1 MRWNTLA
8 RTKVACAYFFV
19 VPGLVYAL
27 LVSRLPALKEQV
39 GANEAEV
46 GFILLSYGLSGLVGL
61 ILSAPIIRKLTSRR
75 VLRVASLSLLF
86 ALPVTALATSPLT
99 LGLACICVGLGTGFV
114 DVAMNAQ
121 AIEVEKHHNVRCLA
135 FMHAGYG
142 LGGML
147 GSVSA
152 AVFAGIG
159 VTPLWNFGLL
169 MVLLAIL
176 RPFTVPRLLD
186 DTSVAPRPEETDS
199 RAGTGKKSRALA
211 LPPLFVIF
219 CGVVAGCNYATEG
232 SVGEW
237 GALFLCTKGAGE
249 QTAAL
254 VYGVFSLAAVFCRLV
269 TDVLR
274 THHEDFHIML
284 CGSLLAVAGMATV
297 LFVDSAILALF
308 GYACMGFGLAPIVP
322 ILFSRA
328 GSCPG
333 VSAGT
338 ASAVVS
344 VLAYSAL
351 LLFPPLIGSLPM
363 PVTCRQDFCCPL
375 ASPVCLSWPPSSSGR
390 ERTGVR
396 GDEGGE
402 QFPGK

>member
-147 GSVSA
+147 GSMSA

-169 MVLLAIL
+169 MVLLAL
-176 RPFTVPRLLD
+176 FRPFTVPRLLD
-186 DTSVAPRPEETDS
+186 DTSIIQRDEEIGS
-199 RAGTGKKSRALA
+199 PAGTGKRSRALA

-237 GALFLCTKGAGE
+237 GALFLCTKGASE

-254 VYGVFSLAAVFCRLV
+254 VYGVFSLAAVFCRLG
-269 TDVLR
+269 TDALR
-274 THHEDFHIML
+274 MHHEDFHIML
-284 CGSLLAVAGMATV
+284 CGSLLAVVGMAM
-297 LFVDSAILALF
+297 LFVDSAILALL
-308 GYACMGFGLAPIVP
+308 GYVCMGFGIAPIVP

-333 VSAGT
+333 VSASA

-344 VLAYSAL
+344 VLAYSSL
-351 LLFPPLIGSLPM
+351 LLFPPLIGVIAHARDLQTGLLLPLGL
-363 PVTCRQDFCCPL
+363 TCL
-375 ASPVCLSWPPSSSGR
+375 LVVASFFFR
-390 ERTGVR
+390 ERKDRSQG
-396 GDEGGE
+396 
-402 QFPGK
+402 

>member
-159 VTPLWNFGLL
+159 VSPLWNFGLL
-169 MVLLAIL
+169 APCHPSPLHCAKASGRHKRYPKIRRDRLPGKNRKKVQGPCPAASLCHLL
-176 RPFTVPRLLD
+176 RR
-186 DTSVAPRPEETDS
+186 
-199 RAGTGKKSRALA
+199 G
-211 LPPLFVIF
+211 
-219 CGVVAGCNYATEG
+219 
-232 SVGEW
+232 
-237 GALFLCTKGAGE
+237 
-249 QTAAL
+249 
-254 VYGVFSLAAVFCRLV
+254 CRLQ
-269 TDVLR
+269 LR
-274 THHEDFHIML
+274 D
-284 CGSLLAVAGMATV
+284 
-297 LFVDSAILALF
+297 
-308 GYACMGFGLAPIVP
+308 
-322 ILFSRA
+322 
-328 GSCPG
+328 
-333 VSAGT
+333 
-338 ASAVVS
+338 
-344 VLAYSAL
+344 
-351 LLFPPLIGSLPM
+351 
-363 PVTCRQDFCCPL
+363 
-375 ASPVCLSWPPSSSGR
+375 
-390 ERTGVR
+390 
-396 GDEGGE
+396 
-402 QFPGK
+402 

>member
-27 LVSRLPALKEQV
+27 LVSRLPALKDQV

-61 ILSAPIIRKLTSRR
+61 ILSAPVIRKVSSRW
-75 VLRVASLSLLF
+75 VLRIASLSLLF
-86 ALPVTALATSPLT
+86 SLPVTALATSPLT

-186 DTSVAPRPEETDS
+186 DTSVVPRPEETDS
-199 RAGTGKKSRALA
+199 RAGKKSRALA

-254 VYGVFSLAAVFCRLV
+254 VYGVFSLAAVFCRLG

-297 LFVDSAILALF
+297 LFTEGAILALL
-308 GYACMGFGLAPIVP
+308 GYACTGFGIAPIVP

-333 VSAGT
+333 VSASA

-344 VLAYSAL
+344 VLAYSSL
-351 LLFPPLIGSLPM
+351 LLFPPLIGVIAHAHGLQTGLLLPLGL
-363 PVTCRQDFCCPL
+363 TCL
-375 ASPVCLSWPPSSSGR
+375 LVAASFFFR
-390 ERTGVR
+390 EKKDRAQG
-396 GDEGGE
+396 
-402 QFPGK
+402 

>member
-1 MRWNTLA
+1 MCWNTLA

-75 VLRVASLSLLF
+75 VLRVASLSLF
-86 ALPVTALATSPLT
+86 FSLPVTALATSPLT

-186 DTSVAPRPEETDS
+186 DTSVIPRSEETDS

-297 LFVDSAILALF
+297 LLWIAPFSHFSATPAWASGLRPLCPYCSAGQEAAQACRRVQQAPWSLYWPTAPCSSSRRSLAFL
-308 GYACMGFGLAPIVP
+308 PT
-322 ILFSRA
+322 RA
-328 GSCPG
+328 GLPQPFC
-333 VSAGT
+333 
-338 ASAVVS
+338 
-344 VLAYSAL
+344 
-351 LLFPPLIGSLPM
+351 FPW
-363 PVTCRQDFCCPL
+363 V
-375 ASPVCLSWPPSSSGR
+375 SPVCLSWHPSSLGR

-396 GDEGGE
+396 GDGYREHS
-402 QFPGK
+402 QDT